1 MYYVVLPYVINLM
14 LAHYVP
20 EDIEKTLRTSDY
32 LSRILQLVF
41 AFGFAFEVPVLL
53 TLLVRVGLVS
63 SEGLRSKR
71 RYAIV
76 VCFVIAAVLAPPDV
90 LSQVALAVPLLL
102 FYEIS
107 IIIGR
112 WIEKKREEEE
122 KKAEATEASDS

>member
-1 MYYVVLPYVINLM
+1 MRVN
-14 LAHYVP
+14 
-20 EDIEKTLRTSDY
+20 
-32 LSRILQLVF
+32 SRRGSV
-41 AFGFAFEVPVLL
+41 EVPVLL

-107 IIIGR
+107 IVIGR
-112 WIEKKREEEE
+112 WIERKREEEE
-122 KKAEATEASDS
+122 KKAEAASNE